1 MNEREASYYKLIILL
16 IIVIIL
22 NQFRLFNKENY
33 DLRDPDKD
41 NRGI

>member
-1 MNEREASYYKLIILL
+1 MREASYYKFIIFINNSNNIKLVST
-16 IIVIIL
+16 I
-22 NQFRLFNKENY
+22 NKENY